1 MREKLI
7 NLIYDSAPIVY
18 AGNDFVV
25 DYVKI
30 ADHLIANGVT
40 LATDKNVT
48 DKNVG
53 KWIPVSERLPDPRC
67 SIEMYFP
74 SKEMVCL
81 GFLENVVGLDI
92 WCVYTPNNANVCQIK
107 PTHWRYRAIAPTSP
121 EPPKEGNNE

>member
-40 LATDKNVT
+40 FADVSDN
-48 DKNVG
+48 NVG

-81 GFLENVVGLDI
+81 GFYVQLGSLDI
-92 WCVYTPNNANVCQIK
+92 WCIYTPNSNNVCHRN
-107 PTHWRYRAIAPTSP
+107 PTHWRYRDIVPESP
-121 EPPKEGNNE
+121 EPPKEGQ